1 MILNIAKQGLQVDFV
16 SQSAND
22 PEPVDV
28 RDGSIVVE
36 LAYLQDAN
44 LLETDTAVFVF
55 VSEGPDG
62 ASVNLAQNIDTT
74 AVKVVGITAF
84 NRIGSNRVRA
94 SVTDQIGSALN
105 ATLFDVP
112 VEPGEMVSYREG
124 ALTRYNADGAPYG
137 RLGGGGA

>member
-1 MILNIAKQGLQVDFV
+1 MILNIAKQGLTVEFV
-16 SQSAND
+16 SQGIND
-22 PEPVDV
+22 DPPVDV

-55 VSEGPDG
+55 ASEGTDSG
-62 ASVNLAQNIDTT
+62 SLNLTQNIDTT
-74 AVKVVGITAF
+74 AIKVIGITAF

-94 SVTDQIGSALN
+94 KVTDQIGSTLN